1 MSGRIPVLRMSGI
14 KKHFPGVTA
23 LDGVDIEV
31 YEGEVLAILGEN
43 GAGKSTLLNIL
54 DGVLPADSGQIFFRG
69 KDVAIRNPHD
79 AQKLGIAFIPQEL
92 ALIGPLT
99 VQENMFLSREFCKHL
114 GIDWQKMREQSR
126 KYLEILGVEIDPN
139 EKVENLPIAEQQL
152 VEIARALTLDAS
164 IFVMD
169 EPTSALTDKEIELLF
184 RIIRSLRDQGK
195 SVIFVSHRMDEIFE
209 IADRVTVLRGGKL
222 IGSKPINEVDVDG
235 LIFMMTGE
243 SIHERYFKKFAE
255 IGTCALKVESLNSG
269 FIKDI
274 SFEVKKGEVVGLAGL
289 LGSGRTELLESIYGV
304 RPIDSG
310 KIFLGNEDVTF
321 FNVEKRIE
329 RGLIYIPEDRERKG
343 LFLDLSVFSNIV
355 ATTISEDARFGI
367 VNEKMQ
373 SKKSQLLVEG
383 LSIVTSSLH
392 NTVKNLSGG
401 NRQKV
406 LLARALKTG
415 IDVLLLN
422 EPTRGID
429 VKAKTEVYSFM
440 YKIAEQGAGVIFSSS
455 ELPELLAVSDTILVL
470 HEGRITAKIPR
481 NKATKSNVLAAMF
494 GQEVVT

>member
-1 MSGRIPVLRMSGI
+1 
-14 KKHFPGVTA
+14 
-23 LDGVDIEV
+23 
-31 YEGEVLAILGEN
+31 
-43 GAGKSTLLNIL
+43 
-54 DGVLPADSGQIFFRG
+54 
-69 KDVAIRNPHD
+69 
-79 AQKLGIAFIPQEL
+79 
-92 ALIGPLT
+92 
-99 VQENMFLSREFCKHL
+99 
-114 GIDWQKMREQSR
+114 
-126 KYLEILGVEIDPN
+126 
-139 EKVENLPIAEQQL
+139 
-152 VEIARALTLDAS
+152 
-164 IFVMD
+164 MD

-310 KIFLGNEDVTF
+310 KIFLGNEDVTLF
-321 FNVEKRIE
+321 DVEKRIE

-383 LSIVTSSLH
+383 LSIVTPSLH